1 MKLQLKR
8 RWHLLFAAV
17 LLVVSCDL
25 STFAANQQI
34 PTPIPGAF
42 KLIVAQTAGA
52 AATQTAALIPV
63 TLTPSVTP
71 FPTLIPSVTPTA
83 TQTFVFLVASPTPIG
98 TLRGYSCN
106 LVSQNP
112 KDGTDMNGK
121 TAFTVKWKVINDGGI
136 AWDPTVVDF
145 VFASGTNFST
155 VNEEKIPTGVGVG
168 ESVPLSVDL
177 IAPNKAGRYITVW
190 SLRAGVTSFC
200 SLSLSIKV
208 N

>member
-8 RWHLLFAAV
+8 RSPLFFAAV
-17 LLVVSCDL
+17 LLVLSCDL

-34 PTPIPGAF
+34 PTPLPGAIN
-42 KLIVAQTAGA
+42 LMVAQTAGA
-52 AATQTAALIPV
+52 AATQTAAMIPP
-63 TLTPSVTP
+63 TLTPSFTP
-71 FPTLIPSVTPTA
+71 FPTLVPSETPTS
-83 TQTFVFLVASPTPIG
+83 TPTFVFILASPTPIG

-106 LVSQNP
+106 WVSQNP
-112 KDGTDMNGK
+112 KDDTDMNGK

-136 AWDPTVVDF
+136 AWDPTIVDF
-145 VFASGTNFST
+145 VFASGTNFAT
-155 VNEEKIPTGVGVG
+155 VNEEKIPSEVGVG
-168 ESVPLSVDL
+168 ESVALSVDV
-177 IAPNKAGRYITVW
+177 IAPNKAGRYTTIW